1 MSKIAGHT
9 SFFKAEDV
17 MAEGV
22 AFCKN
27 PHQVLTGQGSQIIR
41 HDLESGSEPEVVYEN
56 EDTEENFKFKYMSND
71 RLLVFLA
78 EKIVVID
85 LANDNEKIM
94 EVTKDDLECDTI
106 YGEDDDGGQMFHGYF
121 FNGEKHLI
129 MLTNKEIHRLDLS
142 AIDDKKITSTHKYTL
157 EKPDTSSFSCAQ
169 INEDLG
175 RLYISIMNFD
185 WDNDDTKT
193 EVKELSLDTLEF
205 KRNIGPGIDYK
216 NCFYFEEKQRKLFWK
231 DFQ

>member
-1 MSKIAGHT
+1 MSKITGHT

-27 PHQVLTGQGSQIIR
+27 PHQVLTGRGSQIVR

-85 LANDNEKIM
+85 LANDNDKIM

-106 YGEDDDGGQMFHGYF
+106 YGEDDDGAQMFHGYF
-121 FNGEKHLI
+121 FDGEKHLI

-142 AIDDKKITSTHKYTL
+142 AIDDAKITSTHKYTL
-157 EKPDTSSFSCAQ
+157 ENPDTSSFSCAQ
-169 INEDLG
+169 INEDLR
-175 RLYISIMNFD
+175 RLYISIMN
-185 WDNDDTKT
+185 WDNDDSLT
-193 EVKELSLDTLEF
+193 EVKELNLDTLEF
-205 KRNIGPGIDYK
+205 KRNIGPGIGYK
-216 NCFYFEEKQRKLFWK
+216 NCFYFEEK
-231 DFQ
+231 